1 MKTFEKICSAA
12 EKFCINLAAFLLV
25 AVTLL
30 TFIETVLRYGFHSS
44 LKYTQELVTYSMPW
58 ISFIGGAAAWR
69 RGALVNIDVLGKAPR
84 SVRVVCTV
92 IGEFLILA
100 LLVFTVKS
108 GIAYATKN
116 AAQLSP
122 AMRVSM
128 SWCYTSIP
136 VGCAFMTLF
145 SVEKIIRCFRPEPAE
160 RKAA

>member
-1 MKTFEKICSAA
+1 MKTIQKICSAA
-12 EKFCINLAAFLLV
+12 EKVCIIVASFLLV

-44 LKYTQELVTYSMPW
+44 LRYTQELVTYSMPW
-58 ISFIGGAAAWR
+58 IAFVGGAAAWR
-69 RGALVNIDVLGKAPR
+69 RGALVNIDVLGKAPK
-84 SVRVVCTV
+84 SVKVVCTLA
-92 IGEFLILA
+92 GEFFILA

-108 GIAYATKN
+108 GIQYATKN
-116 AAQLSP
+116 ASQLSP

-128 SWCYTSIP
+128 AWCYTSIP

-145 SVEKIIRCFRPEPAE
+145 SVEKIIRCFRAEPAE

>member
-1 MKTFEKICSAA
+1 MKTFEKICSIA
-12 EKFCINLAAFLLV
+12 EKVCINTAAFLLV

-58 ISFIGGAAAWR
+58 ISFVGGAAAWR
-69 RGALVNIDVLGKAPR
+69 RGALVNIDVLGKASK
-84 SVRVVCTV
+84 SVRVACTV
-92 IGEFLILA
+92 AGQFLILA
-100 LLVFTVKS
+100 LLIFTVKS
-108 GIAYATKN
+108 GILYSVKN
-116 AAQLSP
+116 SAQLSP

-145 SVEKIIRCFRPEPAE
+145 SVEKILRCFRADQAE